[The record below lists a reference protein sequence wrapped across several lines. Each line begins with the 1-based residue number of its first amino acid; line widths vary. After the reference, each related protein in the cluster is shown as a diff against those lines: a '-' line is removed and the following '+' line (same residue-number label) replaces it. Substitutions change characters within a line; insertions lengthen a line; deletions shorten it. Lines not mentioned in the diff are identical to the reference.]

1 MTDTGPTRVDD
12 QYAALYRE
20 HNARLVAYARSL
32 TGSAAVAEDLAAE
45 AHFRVWRRIR
55 AGHVVD
61 NPSAYLTTTVRNLA
75 AGLGRAQREIARDV
89 AELPEDP
96 QRAETLA
103 EGPERRASQVDL
115 ISRLLKELPE
125 RWAKALW
132 YAEVEDLPMA
142 AVGEHIGASAGTT
155 AVVLT
160 RARERLRQAFLQSQ
174 PGRPASGECERYW
187 KQMPTIVRATASAR
201 RTRSVLDH
209 CDGCEDCRARMLA
222 LTEANTRLPLLLG
235 PALLGIVLGGGA
247 WFLPAVAGVG
257 AAAGTAG
264 GAKAAGAVGAKAA
277 GTAAGT
283 KTAGAAAG
291 TKSAGATTGTAAR
304 AGTRAGGG
312 ARHARLG
319 AQAGLAKHGVSPAKA
334 TVFGATAAAVGV
346 AAMAAAMALG
356 ATNPPSHPNTA
367 AAQPTAAAATT
378 AKSSTAAAAT
388 TATSPA
394 AEHAVTASTPAST
407 TAAPTTAPSTP
418 PASAAATAAGSRPES
433 QAAATAPATSTSPAS
448 VPPPT
453 TPAPVAPSTTPA
465 APTSLTAAPTIVA
478 ASPSATASTLSTLS
492 TPSAPASPT
501 AAPSPSLTP
510 TPSQTSGSPSP
521 SPTSAPSAPPSC
533 VVYFYGL
540 CVIW

>member
-1 MTDTGPTRVDD
+1 MTGTGPTRVDD
-12 QYAALYRE
+12 EYAALYRE

-32 TGSAAVAEDLAAE
+32 TGSSAVAEDLAAE

-55 AGHVVD
+55 AGHVVQ

-103 EGPERRASQVDL
+103 EDPERRASQVDL

-132 YAEVEDLPMA
+132 YAEVEDLPME
-142 AVGEHIGASAGTT
+142 AVGERIGASAGTA

-174 PGRPASGECERYW
+174 HGRPANEECEQYW

-209 CDGCEDCRARMLA
+209 CEGCDDCRARMLA

-235 PALLGIVLGGGA
+235 PALLGTVLGGGA
-247 WFLPAVAGVG
+247 WFLPTVTG
-257 AAAGTAG
+257 
-264 GAKAAGAVGAKAA
+264 
-277 GTAAGT
+277 
-283 KTAGAAAG
+283 AGAAAG
-291 TKSAGATTGTAAR
+291 AAAGAKTAGTAAAR
-304 AGTRAGGG
+304 AGTRAGSG

-319 AQAGLAKHGVSPAKA
+319 AKARLVKHGVSPAKA
-334 TVFGATAAAVGV
+334 TVYGATAAAVGV
-346 AAMAAAMALG
+346 AAVAAAMALG
-356 ATNPPSHPNTA
+356 ASNPPSRTNTA
-367 AAQPTAAAATT
+367 AARPTVAAATT
-378 AKSSTAAAAT
+378 AKSPAAAT
-388 TATSPA
+388 TAATTRQAVATSVP
-394 AEHAVTASTPAST
+394 T
-407 TAAPTTAPSTP
+407 TAAAAPSTASSAP
-418 PASAAATAAGSRPES
+418 PASAADVAVGSQPET
-433 QAAATAPATSTSPAS
+433 QAATTSTSPAS
-448 VPPPT
+448 VPLAALP
-453 TPAPVAPSTTPA
+453 TPAATTTTPA
-465 APTSLTAAPTIVA
+465 AATTVA
-478 ASPSATASTLSTLS
+478 ASPSATASS
-492 TPSAPASPT
+492 TPSASASPT
-501 AAPSPSLTP
+501 VTTATPTPSLTP
-510 TPSQTSGSPSP
+510 TPSQTPGS
-521 SPTSAPSAPPSC
+521 PPSC

>member
-1 MTDTGPTRVDD
+1 MTGTADTRIDD
-12 QYAALYRE
+12 EYAALYRE
-20 HNARLVAYARSL
+20 HNTRLVAYARSL
-32 TGSAAVAEDLAAE
+32 TGSAALAEDLAAE

-55 AGHVVD
+55 AGHVVQ

-103 EGPERRASQVDL
+103 EDPERRASQVDL

-132 YAEVEDLPMA
+132 YAEVEDLPME
-142 AVGEHIGASAGTT
+142 AVGERIGASAGTA

-174 PGRPASGECERYW
+174 HGRPANEECEQYW

-209 CDGCEDCRARMLA
+209 CEACDDCRARMLA

-247 WFLPAVAGVG
+247 WFLPTVAG
-257 AAAGTAG
+257 
-264 GAKAAGAVGAKAA
+264 
-277 GTAAGT
+277 
-283 KTAGAAAG
+283 AGAAAG
-291 TKSAGATTGTAAR
+291 AAAGAKTAGTAAAR
-304 AGTRAGGG
+304 AGTRAGSG

-319 AQAGLAKHGVSPAKA
+319 AKARLVKHGVSPAKA
-334 TVFGATAAAVGV
+334 TVYGATAAAVGV
-346 AAMAAAMALG
+346 AAVAAAMALG
-356 ATNPPSHPNTA
+356 ASNPPSRTNTA
-367 AAQPTAAAATT
+367 AARPTVAAATTTKSPAAATSAATRQAVATTASVPTTAAAAP
-378 AKSSTAAAAT
+378 STASSA
-388 TATSPA
+388 
-394 AEHAVTASTPAST
+394 
-407 TAAPTTAPSTP
+407 P
-418 PASAAATAAGSRPES
+418 PASAADVAVGSQPET
-433 QAAATAPATSTSPAS
+433 QAATTAPTTSTSPAS
-448 VPPPT
+448 VPLAAVPT
-453 TPAPVAPSTTPA
+453 
-465 APTSLTAAPTIVA
+465 VA
-478 ASPSATASTLSTLS
+478 ASPSATASSTTSS
-492 TPSAPASPT
+492 TPSTSASPT
-501 AAPSPSLTP
+501 VTTSTPTPSLTP
-510 TPSQTSGSPSP
+510 TPSQTPGSPTP
-521 SPTSAPSAPPSC
+521 SPTATPSSPPSC

>member
-1 MTDTGPTRVDD
+1 MTGTGPTRVDD
-12 QYAALYRE
+12 EYAALYRE

-32 TGSAAVAEDLAAE
+32 TGSSAVAEDLAAE

-55 AGHVVD
+55 AGHAVE

-103 EGPERRASQVDL
+103 EDPERRASQVDL

-132 YAEVEDLPMA
+132 YAEVEDLPME
-142 AVGEHIGASAGTT
+142 AVGERIGASAGTT

-174 PGRPASGECERYW
+174 HGRPANEECEQYW

-201 RTRSVLDH
+201 RTKSVLDH
-209 CDGCEDCRARMLA
+209 CEGCDDCRTRMLA

-247 WFLPAVAGVG
+247 WFLPTVAGVG
-257 AAAGTAG
+257 VGAAGA
-264 GAKAAGAVGAKAA
+264 AVGAKTA
-277 GTAAGT
+277 GTA
-283 KTAGAAAG
+283 
-291 TKSAGATTGTAAR
+291 AAR
-304 AGTRAGGG
+304 AGTRAGSG

-319 AQAGLAKHGVSPAKA
+319 AKARLVKHGVSPAKA
-334 TVFGATAAAVGV
+334 TVYGATAAAVGV
-346 AAMAAAMALG
+346 AAVAAAMAPR
-356 ATNPPSHPNTA
+356 ASNPPSRTNTA
-367 AAQPTAAAATT
+367 AAQLRRPRLSRPRKAPPPRRLPPSRPRSRAPPRRPLPPEHRVVDTTGFGDRRRSELTAGNSGRDDGSDDEYEPCVRAAGSHADSRGHDHHPGRRDDRGRFPLRHHVIHAVRVGSPTL
-378 AKSSTAAAAT
+378 T
-388 TATSPA
+388 TAT
-394 AEHAVTASTPAST
+394 
-407 TAAPTTAPSTP
+407 PT
-418 PASAAATAAGSRPES
+418 
-433 QAAATAPATSTSPAS
+433 
-448 VPPPT
+448 
-453 TPAPVAPSTTPA
+453 
-465 APTSLTAAPTIVA
+465 
-478 ASPSATASTLSTLS
+478 
-492 TPSAPASPT
+492 
-501 AAPSPSLTP
+501 PSLTP
-510 TPSQTSGSPSP
+510 TPSQTPGSPTP
-521 SPTSAPSAPPSC
+521 SPTATAPSPPSC